1 MAHGDFIWCDLST
14 FHPAQTQAF
23 YTSVFGWQFSGE
35 GYAIAH
41 RADHPVAALYEM
53 PEKFQNIKMPSF
65 WMSYIAVDDVA
76 QTVARA
82 TELGGKVEVG
92 PTPFDGGGQ
101 FALIRDPLGA
111 GFTVYEG
118 TALDGALTG
127 AGGRLGHE
135 LFVSDASAVIPFYTG
150 LFGWQISAA
159 QGEGHA
165 ISHAG
170 RIIAYLHEV
179 PDPAIRGK
187 EQYWAIVFD
196 TAGAPLEAF
205 AQRVTQA
212 GGQAVA
218 QVELPDGPA
227 MILRDPDGAA
237 FFVRAAQGKDAPV
250 GTPQSGLRHWRSIL
264 GLALIGLAFV
274 TGWAW
279 IGAVFSA
286 VWVTMGLRDRATYLL
301 EPVTRDAAPVL
312 YWLILLSFAALGVAA
327 LAGY

>member
-1 MAHGDFIWCDLST
+1 MTHGDFIWCDLSS

-23 YTSVFGWQFSGE
+23 YTSVLGWEFAGE
-35 GYAIAH
+35 GYAIAY
-41 RADHPVAALYEM
+41 RANHPVAALYEM
-53 PEKFQNIKMPSF
+53 PAKFQNIKMPSF

-76 QTVARA
+76 LVTARA

-92 PTPFDGGGQ
+92 PTPFEGGGQ

-111 GFTVYEG
+111 GFTVYQG
-118 TALDGALTG
+118 NALDGALTG

-135 LFVSDASAVIPFYTG
+135 LFVSDASAVIPFYRE

-159 QGEGHA
+159 QRG
-165 ISHAG
+165 SHSITNAG
-170 RIIAYLHEV
+170 RRIAHLHEV

-196 TAGAPLEAF
+196 TAGATLETF
-205 AQRVTQA
+205 ADQVTQA
-212 GGQAVA
+212 GGQVVVRAD
-218 QVELPDGPA
+218 LPDGPA

-237 FFVRAAQGKDAPV
+237 FFVRAAQGEDALVVAPK
-250 GTPQSGLRHWRSIL
+250 TGLRHWRSIL
-264 GLALIGLAFV
+264 GLALIALAFV

-286 VWVTMGLRDRATYLL
+286 VWVVMGLRDRATYLF
-301 EPVTRDAAPVL
+301 EQVTREAAPML
-312 YWLILLSFAALGVAA
+312 YWLILLSFAALGLAA